1 MMILFFLRGKAE
13 EKRRDFSLQKK
24 KRTKA
29 ATKKEKIPQERISY
43 EQHKHTQHS
52 GKKEQREN
60 SD

>member
-13 EKRRDFSLQKK
+13 EKRRDFSLQK